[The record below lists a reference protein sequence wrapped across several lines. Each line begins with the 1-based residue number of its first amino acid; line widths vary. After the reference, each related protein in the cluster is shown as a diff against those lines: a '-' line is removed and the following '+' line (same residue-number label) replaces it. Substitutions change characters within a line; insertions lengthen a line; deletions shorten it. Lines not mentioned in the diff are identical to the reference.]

1 MRIIE
6 SFVFKLIR
14 LVLGTTL
21 LGSAVL
27 ICANAFGRYV
37 LAAPIIWAEEVLG
50 YALVWM
56 VYLGA
61 VEVTRDNG
69 HLSMDLLLR
78 ILPARMRQAFELYGG
93 LVFLAVAALI
103 IYQAHDS
110 IAEFTHHSQIAG
122 LPMDVLH
129 SIIPVSF
136 ALMFILTLVRGIGTL
151 RGSDGDGDRNATTAA
166 ARQ

>member
-1 MRIIE
+1 LRITETI
-6 SFVFKLIR
+6 VFKLIR
-14 LVLGTTL
+14 LILGTML

-78 ILPARMRQAFELYGG
+78 NLPTRLRQAFEIFGH

-103 IYQAHDS
+103 IFQARDS
-110 IAEFTHHSQIAG
+110 IAQFTHHSQIAG

-129 SIIPVSF
+129 IIIPVSF
-136 ALMFILTLVRGIGTL
+136 ALMFILVVVRGVATL
-151 RGSDGDGDRNATTAA
+151 RGRDGAA
-166 ARQ
+166 GGAS